1 MYLFL
6 HTRMTRFQVK
16 QRIYIYIYLR
26 EQTMKSR
33 KVIKWMNSSSNFD
46 SNRFIHRLYI
56 ELILLLYMSGLNE
69 DERIDSI

>member
-1 MYLFL
+1 
-6 HTRMTRFQVK
+6 
-16 QRIYIYIYLR
+16 
-26 EQTMKSR
+26 MKSR